1 MPTRQQ
7 ADFEKCL
14 VEALRSA
21 NVASAISDAI
31 INNISKRL
39 AEKFNYYDAKI
50 SALEAEILMLK
61 SNNKNIEIHSTN
73 EDHIQVKQKVDS
85 LEQRA
90 KNNNIR
96 LMGVNETE
104 NENTMDR
111 VKNILEKKL
120 KLSFDDADIVSCYR
134 VNQKNS
140 NRPKHVLI
148 TLRDNQVKNRIY
160 GMKKMFKGTGIVM
173 KEDLT
178 INRLK
183 VVKATSEKYGFKN
196 VWTFNGVIYAKTET
210 GVEKIDVQY

>member
-7 ADFEKCL
+7 TEFEKCL

-39 AEKFNYYDAKI
+39 AEKFNYYDVKI
-50 SALEAEILMLK
+50 SSLEAEIQMLK
-61 SNNKNIEIHSTN
+61 SNNKNIEIDSSK
-73 EDHIQVKQKVDS
+73 DLQVKQKVDS

-96 LMGVNETE
+96 LMGLKEVD
-104 NENTMDR
+104 NENTMDMI
-111 VKNILEKKL
+111 KNILDKKL
-120 KLSFDDADIVSCYR
+120 KLSVDDADIVSCYR
-134 VNQKNS
+134 VNQKLP

-148 TLRDNQVKNRIY
+148 TFRDNQLKNKIY
-160 GMKKMFKGTGIVM
+160 RMKKMLKGSGIVM

-178 INRLK
+178 IDRLK
-183 VVKATSEKYGFKN
+183 VVKETSEKYGFKN
-196 VWTFNGVIYAKTET
+196 VWTFNGVIYAKGDN